1 MGCAQSKKKS
11 KSKVG
16 EKKQKE
22 ANNCTQDG
30 SAKVPLADVSIGVEQ
45 QLEQYEKQLKVLHA
59 LLAAPAGPERD
70 ALFKAHN
77 NGQLCKVVCSIAEK
91 ITSETAAELT
101 AAHQE
106 EMRKMTEEYQSR
118 TEELNRLHREEK
130 VALNAAHEATENEL
144 KVKVEGLLV
153 DLKTFHELKRRVE
166 ESTLKRDLQ
175 RNIET
180 HGSPGEFW
188 EQEQESL
195 LFVIEM
201 KTERVQELGNK
212 LLQLDT
218 LVEKNLSL
226 EDQVIHILQQN
237 EDLRV
242 RIENYQTLIQQLSK
256 DQLNLQEALEKQ
268 SSETQKLRQEKEEL
282 LFKLLHR
289 DSCSSSSS
297 APSFHLPPI
306 LSEVSPS

>member
-16 EKKQKE
+16 EKKQR
-22 ANNCTQDG
+22 AVNNSTQDG
-30 SAKVPLADVSIGVEQ
+30 SAKVPLAEVGLGVEQ

-59 LLAAPAGPERD
+59 LLAAPGGPERD
-70 ALFKAHN
+70 ALFKAHH

-91 ITSETAAELT
+91 VKSETAAELK

-106 EMRKMTEEYQSR
+106 EMRKTTEEYQSA
-118 TEELNRLHREEK
+118 TEELKSLHREEK
-130 VALNAAHEATENEL
+130 VALNAAHEAAESML
-144 KVKVEGLLV
+144 KERIEDLLV
-153 DLKTFHELKRRVE
+153 DLKVFHEVKRRVE

-188 EQEQESL
+188 EREQESL
-195 LFVIEM
+195 LIVIEM
-201 KTERVQELGNK
+201 KTERVQELGRK
-212 LLQLDT
+212 LRQMDT

-242 RIENYQTLIQQLSK
+242 RIENYQSLIQELSK
-256 DQLNLQEALEKQ
+256 DQLSLQEALEKQ

-282 LFKLLHR
+282 LFKLLHH
-289 DSCSSSSS
+289 DSCAS
-297 APSFHLPPI
+297 SFHLPPI